1 MIRVLIVDD
10 SIFIRTILKDFL
22 SKSPDIEVVGTASDG
37 VEALSLIDDLKPD
50 VMTLD
55 IEMPRMTGI
64 DLLRKMP
71 DLSHRPKVLMLS
83 SLTSK
88 DASHTRTALAL
99 GADDFMLKPQ
109 EIFRVR
115 GIQEELV
122 AKIRHLIHIG
132 PAVKQDVSSRGLARK
147 LLIFGSSAGGLQQLD
162 LILSTI
168 SPDLDAAVVITQ
180 HMPEGF
186 TAALADRFNRICP
199 LPVKESESGCI
210 LNAGEVVISRSG
222 VHSIVSTFL
231 TRDGLSGGKIV
242 HSTAPPVHAVRPAI
256 DVTFSTAA
264 KIFGG
269 RTLAVILSGMGNDC
283 GDGAAAVKAAGGQ
296 VFVCSEEDCLVYGM
310 ARSAMKKNSV
320 DRVVP
325 LRRIPDEVQRA
336 ITAMEG

>member
-1 MIRVLIVDD
+1 MIRVLVVDD

-22 SKSPDIEVVGTASDG
+22 SESPDIEVVGTASDG
-37 VEALSLIDDLKPD
+37 VEALSQIDELRPD

-64 DLLRKMP
+64 DVLRKMQN
-71 DLSHRPKVLMLS
+71 LSHRPKVLMLS
-83 SLTSK
+83 SLTSR

-109 EIFRVR
+109 DIFKVR

-122 AKIRHLIHIG
+122 AKIRHLIQIG
-132 PAVKQDVSSRGLARK
+132 PAVKKDGPSRGVATR

-162 LILSTI
+162 ILLSKI
-168 SPDLDAAVVITQ
+168 SPDLDAGIVVTQ

-199 LPVKESESGCI
+199 LPVKESENGCI

-222 VHSIVSTFL
+222 VHSVISTFMA
-231 TRDGLSGGKIV
+231 RNGISGGKIV
-242 HSTAPPVHAVRPAI
+242 HSTAPPIHAVRPAI

-264 KIFGG
+264 RIFGG

-283 GDGAAAVKAAGGQ
+283 GEGASAVKAAGGQ
-296 VFVCSEEDCLVYGM
+296 VLACSEEDCLVYGM
-310 ARSAMKKNSV
+310 VRSAMRKNSV
-320 DRVVP
+320 DKVIP
-325 LRRIPDEVQRA
+325 LRKIPDEVSKT
-336 ITAMEG
+336 ITAMKG

>member
-22 SKSPDIEVVGTASDG
+22 SKAPDIEVVGTASDG
-37 VEALSLIDDLKPD
+37 VEALSLIEDLRPD
-50 VMTLD
+50 VITLD
-55 IEMPRMTGI
+55 IEMPRLNGI

-71 DLSHRPKVLMLS
+71 GLGHHPRVLMLS

-88 DASHTRTALAL
+88 DASHTQTALAL

-115 GIQEELV
+115 GIEEEV
-122 AKIRHLIHIG
+122 IAKIRHLIQIR
-132 PAVKQDVSSRGLARK
+132 PAVKEDVSGRGIARK
-147 LLIFGSSAGGLQQLD
+147 VLLFGSSAGGLQQLD
-162 LILSTI
+162 LVLSSI
-168 SPDLDAAVVITQ
+168 SPDLDAAVVVTQ

-199 LPVKESESGCI
+199 LPVRESESGCT
-210 LNAGEVVISRSG
+210 LNAGEVVIARSG
-222 VHSIVSTFL
+222 VHSVISAYM

-256 DVTFSTAA
+256 DVTFSTGA
-264 KIFGG
+264 KVFEG

-283 GDGAAAVKAAGGQ
+283 GEGAAAVKAAGGQ
-296 VFVCSEEDCLVYGM
+296 VFACSEEDCLVYGM
-310 ARSAMKKNSV
+310 ARSAMKKNCV

-325 LRRIPDEVQRA
+325 LRKIPDEVQRA
-336 ITAMEG
+336 ITSMEG